1 MIVSDLM
8 TRKPHIIEAGASI
21 YDAVVKMKM
30 TGCGILPVGTY
41 EKILGVV
48 TDRDILI
55 RLFSQEL
62 DIHNVCINKIMSETI
77 YLCHEEDS
85 LKKAIHKMNRC
96 QVRRILI
103 FNASMN
109 LTGILSITDILRRIK
124 NRSYLVDVFSDQF

>member
-1 MIVSDLM
+1 MKVSDLM

-30 TGCGILPVGTY
+30 TGCSILPVGTY

-62 DIHNVCINKIMSETI
+62 DINSVCINTIMSETI

-85 LKKAIHKMNRC
+85 LKKAVHEMNQC
-96 QVRRILI
+96 HVRRILI
-103 FNASMN
+103 FNANMT

-124 NRSYLVDVFSDQF
+124 NKSFLIDVFSDQF